1 MALDIFYSR
10 PDLAHLCVVNNT
22 NCRVGNVLIGI
33 DEGEPLEAFR
43 LGLANSLKAG
53 RLGSS
58 DV

>member
-1 MALDIFYSR
+1 MSLDIFYSR
-10 PDLAHLCVVNNT
+10 PDLAHLCVVKNT

-43 LGLANSLKAG
+43 LGLTNSLKAG
-53 RLGSS
+53 RLGAS

>member
-1 MALDIFYSR
+1 
-10 PDLAHLCVVNNT
+10 
-22 NCRVGNVLIGI
+22 VGNVLIGI

-53 RLGSS
+53 RLGAS